1 MITAWIV
8 VTVVSKSSTSV
19 LIETFIADWSST
31 MTNWAMAS
39 ATSGNQLVFGVGSV
53 CVTWESP
60 AVTAW
65 ILLGSREVCRTAA
78 PGGNA
83 PRKGHP

>member
-8 VTVVSKSSTSV
+8 LTDVSKSATNA

-31 MTNWAMAS
+31 MTNWAMAN
-39 ATSGNQLVFGVGSV
+39 ATSGNQLVFGLGSV

-60 AVTAW
+60 AVTHGFSLPA
-65 ILLGSREVCRTAA
+65 GTVCC
-78 PGGNA
+78 P
-83 PRKGHP
+83 PRRVATRHKRHA